1 MSLTSPM
8 PLRAPLASTCAL
20 RIASTAAANA
30 LSKPKLRS
38 MKWMSL
44 SMVLGMPMTATGS
57 LRRSSSATI
66 LVAALSVPSPP
77 TTNSAPRP
85 SASMRVD
92 HLARVL
98 AAARAAEQRAA
109 LVVDRRHQLRP
120 EAQRRVPE
128 ARDHALEAVAK
139 AEDLLDAVGV
149 GQLQH
154 QPAHHV
160 VDAGAE
166 AAAGDDPAAQLGG
179 VEEDAVARTG
189 ELERRQRRIPLC
201 DHTREAVVEQQPLGA
216 PHVVH
221 RRLAEPRG
229 HRRFVATGAE
239 RLDLE
244 IARLDARGPL
254 GNGQVLGGVGRPGR
268 RRFRC
273 AVRARPR
280 RRRENLGEAG

>member
-20 RIASTAAANA
+20 RITSTAAANA

-66 LVAALSVPSPP
+66 FVAALSVPSPP
-77 TTNSAPRP
+77 ITNSAPRP

-92 HLARVL
+92 HLARIL
-98 AAARAAEQRAA
+98 PAARAAEQRAA
-109 LVVDRRHQLRP
+109 LVVDRRDQLGP

-149 GQLQH
+149 RQLEH
-154 QPAHHV
+154 QPAHDV

-166 AAAGDDPAAQLGG
+166 AAAGDDPAAQLGR
-179 VEEDAVARTG
+179 VEEDAVARA
-189 ELERRQRRIPLC
+189 RRARTSAAPSTPPLI
-201 DHTREAVVEQQPLGA
+201 TREKRSSSSSRSARPTWCTA
-216 PHVVH
+216 AWPS
-221 RRLAEPRG
+221 R
-229 HRRFVATGAE
+229 VATG
-239 RLDLE
+239 DS
-244 IARLDARGPL
+244 
-254 GNGQVLGGVGRPGR
+254 
-268 RRFRC
+268 
-273 AVRARPR
+273 
-280 RRRENLGEAG
+280 